1 MALRISELSKLWL
14 IPNAPQA
21 ARAFSVNVV
30 TGFSSVAPSS
40 AARGPG
46 LFCLAPLL
54 KNSHSF
60 KGRVK
65 TFPVPFLS
73 SLPLPFSSSPRP
85 PPPLRASSLAFSSRQ
100 ASSSE
105 PVPRVFKLPKQP
117 TKPRHHD
124 LLRPLRRLPRPGF
137 GLAAHDWRPW
147 WHRGCCTHHQRLRL
161 RHIRG
166 KNPRRF
172 TLGPPTGIP
181 PPQGLTTRR
190 GQNQAGQNSG
200 WGQRPRGSENGDSVV
215 DFGLVILEDA
225 RLGTR

>member
-1 MALRISELSKLWL
+1 MALRIPELSKLWL

-73 SLPLPFSSSPRP
+73 SLPLPFPSP
-85 PPPLRASSLAFSSRQ
+85 PPPLPFALRALPSPPGKLHLPNQSHESS
-100 ASSSE
+100 
-105 PVPRVFKLPKQP
+105 FKLPKQP

-166 KNPRRF
+166 PTPVHPGAADWNPNSPRSYD
-172 TLGPPTGIP
+172 PTRP
-181 PPQGLTTRR
+181 K
-190 GQNQAGQNSG
+190 SG
-200 WGQRPRGSENGDSVV
+200 WAK
-215 DFGLVILEDA
+215 L
-225 RLGTR
+225 RLGAKTKGERKW

>member
-1 MALRISELSKLWL
+1 MALRIPELSKLWL

-73 SLPLPFSSSPRP
+73 SLPLPFPSP
-85 PPPLRASSLAFSSRQ
+85 PPPSPSRFEPCLLLQ
-100 ASSSE
+100 ASFIFRTSPTSLPSSF
-105 PVPRVFKLPKQP
+105 PSNPRNQGTMIFFVLFAVFLALASASPP
-117 TKPRHHD
+117 MTGA
-124 LLRPLRRLPRPGF
+124 PG
-137 GLAAHDWRPW
+137 GIADAAHTINDCDY
-147 WHRGCCTHHQRLRL
+147 GTYEV
-161 RHIRG
+161 
-166 KNPRRF
+166 PRRF

-181 PPQGLTTRR
+181 TPQGLTTRR